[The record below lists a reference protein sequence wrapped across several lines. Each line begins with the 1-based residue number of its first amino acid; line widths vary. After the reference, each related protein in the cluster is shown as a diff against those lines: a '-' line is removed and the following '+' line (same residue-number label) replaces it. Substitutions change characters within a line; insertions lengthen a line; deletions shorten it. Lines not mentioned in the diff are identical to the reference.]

1 MKKIIF
7 KVNTKKESSLTSLLK
22 DLNRISCRINID
34 LENNLVTVENVN
46 DAMID
51 SVVDLIDNH
60 YTVLSINI
68 DNASTETDDDLIIK
82 KVHFENK
89 CVEEAV
95 NKLLKTSYWA
105 MSNANASETK
115 IHSYITTTMSE
126 ISMRFSPKDSISFNV
141 GDVVDCSYGTHLWG
155 EITGNHVP
163 SIVCNISNGKMA
175 YVVPITGSNY
185 SSPFTLCFNMP
196 EDVVYKDNTET
207 RSTALLDKGRYVCT
221 KRFNSVIGKTS
232 PSFLEKLLRLI
243 PLTFDFT
250 DCLSSNS
257 ISTEKDACNVSVS
270 ENPSDTV
277 ESAVTVVPEVTITSE
292 DNTITSEVE
301 QKLGKEESAM
311 LEVIGFALDKLDSS
325 KPFKEQLD
333 SFLADI
339 DLEATELIKQV
350 FFIACNVE
358 KITYGYIINELEHDF
373 CFSKGKNNS
382 TKIVKETFKCW
393 LEKHPDLARQ
403 YPKISIMPMLK
414 LFAKKIRVN
423 FYIK

>member
-1 MKKIIF
+1 MNCFKSFFYKLYLFIFKKKKSIHDGVFYINGSDTLPPPLSKEEEAKAFAELAEDSSGAREKLIVHNLRLVVYIAKKFESTGTGVEDLISIGTIGLIKAVNTFRPDKKIKLATYASRCIENEILMYLRRNN
-7 KVNTKKESSLTSLLK
+7 KTRLEVSIDEPLNVDWDGNELL
-22 DLNRISCRINID
+22 
-34 LENNLVTVENVN
+34 
-46 DAMID
+46 
-51 SVVDLIDNH
+51 
-60 YTVLSINI
+60 LSDILG
-68 DNASTETDDDLIIK
+68 TD
-82 KVHFENK
+82 
-89 CVEEAV
+89 
-95 NKLLKTSYWA
+95 
-105 MSNANASETK
+105 
-115 IHSYITTTMSE
+115 
-126 ISMRFSPKDSISFNV
+126 
-141 GDVVDCSYGTHLWG
+141 
-155 EITGNHVP
+155 
-163 SIVCNISNGKMA
+163 
-175 YVVPITGSNY
+175 
-185 SSPFTLCFNMP
+185 
-196 EDVVYKDNTET
+196 EDVIYKDNTET

-311 LEVIGFALDKLDSS
+311 LEVIGFALDKLDHS

-393 LEKHPDLARQ
+393 LEKHPDLAGQ

-414 LFAKKIRVN
+414 LFAKK
-423 FYIK
+423 FA